1 MEGWFWLAGW
11 LAGCTS
17 PLVSTVF
24 ARPVCKRVDLV
35 DQVLVQGVGWKEG

>member
-11 LAGCTS
+11 LAGCAS
-17 PLVSTVF
+17 PYLF

-35 DQVLVQGVGWKEG
+35 DQVLGQGVGWKEG